1 MMKRKS
7 KAKVVSLDKE
17 LVGIGFTEEQG
28 DYLEAVKLVNETI
41 EELIGRNMEGLTFSE
56 MMKVRPITLD
66 FTKKLAEKK
75 ITTKNFEEHEKELKA
90 LVLEVREKLRKIDML
105 RTDWM

>member
-1 MMKRKS
+1 MKK
-7 KAKVVSLDKE
+7 KNKTKVIPLNKE

-28 DYLEAVKLVNETI
+28 NYLEAIKLGKETI

-56 MMKVRPITLD
+56 MMKLRPITLE

-75 ITTKNFEEHEKELKA
+75 ITAENFENRKEELEA
-90 LVLEVREKLRKIDML
+90 LVLEVREKLRAVDML

>member
-1 MMKRKS
+1 MKRKS
-7 KAKVVSLDKE
+7 KAKVVSLNKE

-75 ITTKNFEEHEKELKA
+75 ITTKNFEEHEKELEA

>member
-1 MMKRKS
+1 MMKKKS
-7 KAKVVSLDKE
+7 KTKVVSLNKG
-17 LVGIGFTEEQG
+17 LVGVGFTEEQG
-28 DYLEAVKLVNETI
+28 DYLEAVRLAKETI

-56 MMKVRPITLD
+56 MMKLRPITLE

-75 ITTKNFEEHEKELKA
+75 INVKNFEEYEKELEA
-90 LVLEVREKLRKIDML
+90 LVLEIREKLRVIDML